1 MPVLPLGN
9 EICMF
14 NLGVSIS
21 SYILVPHHTKFL
33 EMLCVQ
39 ARDRGIRST
48 WSASVRPDITKTD
61 LDLLHEHPHAL
72 VGYIFTAGYAL
83 CTTGMAFLLLPW

>member
-1 MPVLPLGN
+1 MPILPLGN

-14 NLGVSIS
+14 DLGVSIS

-33 EMLCVQ
+33 GILSVQ

-48 WSASVRPDITKTD
+48 WSASVRLDITKTD

-72 VGYIFTAGYAL
+72 VGYISTAGSAL
-83 CTTGMAFLLLPW
+83 CTQAMAFLLLPW